1 MSGTISTAR
10 RADVNMVT
18 VVLVGLGAG
27 ALSGLFGVG
36 GGLIIVPGLIGI
48 VKLDRRLAHGTS
60 LAATLPI
67 AVASA
72 ITYVVNDNVDWV
84 VAGCLT
90 VGTIGGA
97 VIGTH
102 LLQVV
107 SKRVLTIAFVSIV
120 LATAVRLVLSTE
132 TAGRTDITV
141 TSALLLVVIGVVTG
155 IVAGMLGVGGG
166 IIMVPAMVVFY
177 DIAPVVAKGTSVAVI
192 VPTSLTGTIR
202 NRKNHNVDL
211 RIAAVVGLTGMVSA
225 VFGSIIADRMS
236 DQVSNALFALLL
248 VTVAITQL
256 LTLRTEDPS

>member
-10 RADVNMVT
+10 RPDVNMLD

-36 GGLIIVPGLIGI
+36 GGLILVPGLIGV

-72 ITYVVNDNVDWV
+72 ITYIVNDNIDWV

-107 SKRVLTIAFVSIV
+107 SKRVLTIAFVVIV
-120 LATAVRLVLSTE
+120 IATAVRLVLSTE
-132 TAGRTDITV
+132 TTGRTDITL

-202 NRKNHNVDL
+202 NRRNDNVDL

-225 VFGSIIADRMS
+225 VFGGIIADRMS
-236 DQVSNALFALLL
+236 DRVSNALFALLL

-256 LTLRTEDPS
+256 LTLRTKDHS

>member
-10 RADVNMVT
+10 RADVNMLN
-18 VVLVGLGAG
+18 VVLVGLAAG
-27 ALSGLFGVG
+27 ALSGMFGVG

-72 ITYVVNDNVDWV
+72 ITYVISDNIDWA
-84 VAGCLT
+84 VAGCLAI
-90 VGTIGGA
+90 GTIGGA

-107 SKRVLTIAFVSIV
+107 SKRVLTITFVVIV
-120 LATAVRLVLSTE
+120 LATAVRLMLTTE
-132 TAGRTDITV
+132 TTGRVDITL
-141 TSALLLVVIGVVTG
+141 TSALLLVVIGVITG

-166 IIMVPAMVVFY
+166 IIMVPAMVVLY
-177 DIAPVVAKGTSVAVI
+177 DMAPVVAKGTSVAVI
-192 VPTSLTGTIR
+192 VPTSITGTIR
-202 NRKNHNVDL
+202 NRKNDNVDL

-236 DQVSNALFALLL
+236 DRVSNVLFALLL
-248 VTVAITQL
+248 VTVAVTQL
-256 LTLRTEDPS
+256 LTLRTDDHS

>member
-248 VTVAITQL
+248 ATVAITQL

>member
-1 MSGTISTAR
+1 MPGTISTAR
-10 RADVNMVT
+10 RADVNMLN

-36 GGLIIVPGLIGI
+36 GGLILVPGLIGV

-72 ITYVVNDNVDWV
+72 ITYIVNDNIDWV

-107 SKRVLTIAFVSIV
+107 SKRVLTIAFVVIV
-120 LATAVRLVLSTE
+120 IATAVRLVLSTE
-132 TAGRTDITV
+132 TTGRTDITL

-202 NRKNHNVDL
+202 NRKNDNVDL

-225 VFGSIIADRMS
+225 VFGAMVADRMS
-236 DQVSNALFALLL
+236 DRVSNALFALLL
-248 VTVAITQL
+248 FTVAITQL
-256 LTLRTEDPS
+256 LTLRTEDHS